1 MHSSAVRR
9 DRRRSGWSTGLRP
22 RLPDYPVRASDMP
35 GFRHLSDEVVH
46 QGYVWRVVV
55 GRFEAPDGDVFTRDV
70 VRSPGA
76 VAVVPIRM
84 DADGHPWVTLVRQ
97 YRAPLD
103 EHVVEIPAG
112 MRDVEGEPAES
123 TAQRELGEE
132 VGLVAGR
139 LELLTRFS
147 PSVGM
152 TDAELF
158 VYLALELET
167 SERDVHGPEES
178 HMDVVELPLAHAVQ
192 MVVDGEIHDA
202 KTIIGLLLAERR
214 LGVAS

>member
-1 MHSSAVRR
+1 
-9 DRRRSGWSTGLRP
+9 
-22 RLPDYPVRASDMP
+22 MP

-84 DADGHPWVTLVRQ
+84 DGEGRPWVTLVRQ

-103 EHVVEIPAG
+103 QHVVEIPAG
-112 MRDVEGEPAES
+112 MRDVEGETAER

-158 VYLALELET
+158 VYLALDLTE
-167 SERDVHGPEES
+167 SEREVHGPEES

-214 LGVAS
+214 LGVGA

>member
-1 MHSSAVRR
+1 
-9 DRRRSGWSTGLRP
+9 
-22 RLPDYPVRASDMP
+22 MP
-35 GFRHLSDEVVH
+35 GFRHLADEVVH

-55 GRFEAPDGDVFTRDV
+55 GRFAAPDGGEFTRDV

-76 VAVVPIRM
+76 VGVVPVRL
-84 DADGHPWVTLVRQ
+84 DADGRAMVTLVRQ

-103 EHVVEIPAG
+103 DHVLEIPAG
-112 MRDVEGEPAES
+112 MRDVEGEPAEE
-123 TAQRELGEE
+123 TARRELLEE

-139 LELLTRFS
+139 LVPLTRFS

-158 VYLALELET
+158 VFLALDLEQR
-167 SERDVHGPEES
+167 ERDVHGPEEA
-178 HMDVVELPLAHAVQ
+178 HMDVVEVSLDDAVA
-192 MVVDGEIHDA
+192 MVVAGEIHDA

-214 LGVAS
+214 LGDGA

>member
-1 MHSSAVRR
+1 M
-9 DRRRSGWSTGLRP
+9 T
-22 RLPDYPVRASDMP
+22 

-76 VAVVPIRM
+76 VGVVPVRV
-84 DADGHPWVTLVRQ
+84 DAEGCAWVTLVRQ

-103 EHVVEIPAG
+103 EHVLEIPAG
-112 MRDVEGEPAES
+112 MRDVEGEPAEV
-123 TAQRELGEE
+123 TAQRELREE

-139 LELLTRFS
+139 LEPLTRFS

-158 VYLALELET
+158 VYLALDLVP
-167 SERDVHGPEES
+167 SQRDVHGPEES
-178 HMDVVELPLAHAVQ
+178 HMDVVELPLAGAVR
-192 MVVDGEIHDA
+192 MAVDGEIHDA

-214 LGVAS
+214 LGDGA